1 MEADPLLLGLDNL
14 MSGVAAGQPMGGSA
28 GGMGAGSGQATP
40 APRQLNLKPPV
51 NDGSTEVKVTFPT
64 DGQYIAFVD
73 FRPLGGN
80 KVSLAVPIKVGT
92 AATPATTLTPDTS
105 FTRQVGDLLV
115 SLQLD
120 GTLQSG
126 QENKLSFT
134 AVDPEGQSRNEDI
147 LMLSGNQA
155 DLYAIDEKATIFIRQ
170 SLADPNQL
178 QFSVNF
184 PKPGRYKIWFDFLY
198 QSQPEQISF
207 VVDVK

>member
-1 MEADPLLLGLDNL
+1 MG
-14 MSGVAAGQPMGGSA
+14 STAA
-28 GGMGAGSGQATP
+28 GMGAGSGQATP
-40 APRQLNLKPPV
+40 APSQLNLKPPV

-80 KVSLAVPIKVGT
+80 KVTLAVPIKVGT
-92 AATPATTLTPDTS
+92 AATTATTLAPDTS
-105 FTRQVGDLLV
+105 FTRPVADLLV

-134 AVDPEGQSRNEDI
+134 VVDPKGQSRNEDI

-155 DLYAIDEKATIFIRQ
+155 DLYAIDEKATTFLRQ
-170 SLADPNQL
+170 SLVDPNQL

-207 VVDVK
+207 VLDVK

>member
-1 MEADPLLLGLDNL
+1 
-14 MSGVAAGQPMGGSA
+14 MSGVAAGQPMGSNA
-28 GGMGAGSGQATP
+28 AGMGAGSGQATP
-40 APRQLNLKPPV
+40 APSQLNLKPPV

-80 KVSLAVPIKVGT
+80 KVLLAVPIKVGT
-92 AATPATTLTPDTS
+92 AATTATTLAPDTS
-105 FTRQVGDLLV
+105 FTRPVGDLLV

-155 DLYAIDEKATIFIRQ
+155 DLYAIDEKATIFLRQ
-170 SLADPNQL
+170 SLVDPNQL

-207 VVDVK
+207 VLDVK